1 MAGVTT
7 MSIMKHKI
15 ATTHPQTLRLFISSS
30 PISLSLS
37 LSLSLSISPSVL
49 KVRAGLYRGFD
60 FTTFY

>member
-37 LSLSLSISPSVL
+37 LSLSISPSVL